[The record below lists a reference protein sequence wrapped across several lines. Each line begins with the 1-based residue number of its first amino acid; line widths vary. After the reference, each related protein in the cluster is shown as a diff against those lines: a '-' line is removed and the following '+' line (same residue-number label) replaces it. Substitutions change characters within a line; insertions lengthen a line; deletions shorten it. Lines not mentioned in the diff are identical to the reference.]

1 MSLTCYSSHH
11 HCSRQN
17 KLEGGN
23 KIMQSRV
30 KLSER
35 LTGECAIFRNRWI
48 CGTLMQEEVIDTV
61 AMNSNDA
68 IIVIIHC
75 YRYITVDRV
84 EFSFHF
90 TGIVRA
96 QIRDGVVTHTAKS
109 KGCKGDPNT
118 S

>member
-1 MSLTCYSSHH
+1 MLLTYYSSYH
-11 HCSRQN
+11 HCSRHN
-17 KLEGGN
+17 KLEDGN

-48 CGTLMQEEVIDTV
+48 YATLMQEEVIDTV
-61 AMNSNDA
+61 AVNSNDA
-68 IIVIIHC
+68 VIVIIHC

-84 EFSFHF
+84 EVVVYF

-96 QIRDGVVTHTAKS
+96 QIRKGVVTHTAKS
-109 KGCKGDPNT
+109 KGCKE
-118 S
+118 